1 MCRAGVCVRVLEGDG
16 VRAHD
21 CVCVRVCVCV
31 FCAKIYTHR
40 LFPFDI
46 YVHIENLR
54 QQGRTWSLRQNLD
67 GHMQTSHP

>member
-1 MCRAGVCVRVLEGDG
+1 MCAGLECVCVCWRAMVCVRTI
-16 VRAHD
+16 
-21 CVCVRVCVCV
+21 VCACVCVCV